1 MNQIELLYEVPV
13 SCANSI
19 SEKICIQPKA
29 FSIQHSC
36 CQLIRLWGSLVTE
49 ISLVNGGIIVFFCIQ
64 IDVQGKEKL
73 RLISDICGK
82 IYPGI
87 LKQR

>member
-29 FSIQHSC
+29 FSIQHSAFS
-36 CQLIRLWGSLVTE
+36 IHAVS
-49 ISLVNGGIIVFFCIQ
+49 
-64 IDVQGKEKL
+64 
-73 RLISDICGK
+73 
-82 IYPGI
+82 
-87 LKQR
+87 